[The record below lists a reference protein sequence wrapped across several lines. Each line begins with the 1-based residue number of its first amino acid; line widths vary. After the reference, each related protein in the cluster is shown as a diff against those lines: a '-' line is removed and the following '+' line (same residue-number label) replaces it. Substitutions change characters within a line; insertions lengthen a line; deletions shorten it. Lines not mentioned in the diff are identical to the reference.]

1 VPTSRVL
8 ARPSAPTR
16 PGAPAHHRR
25 RPARPFVIAAAH
37 RTPPQRMTQGRA
49 PRPLARRRFWIAAV
63 GAAFSLV
70 LVCTMT
76 LAVVMCAGGACRVL
90 RGPAPARAELTLD
103 QQLPMTPSAPVTP
116 GRPPTATP
124 AR

>member
-25 RPARPFVIAAAH
+25 RTARPFVIAAAH
-37 RTPPQRMTQGRA
+37 RTPPHRTTRSRA
-49 PRPLARRRFWIAAV
+49 PRPPARRRFWIAAV
-63 GAAFSLV
+63 GATFSLV
-70 LVCTMT
+70 IICAMT
-76 LAVVMCAGGACRVL
+76 WAVVMCAGSGCRAL
-90 RGPAPARAELTLD
+90 RDPAPARAALTLD
-103 QQLPMTPSAPVTP
+103 QQLPMTPTAPVTP

>member
-1 VPTSRVL
+1 MATSRVL

-25 RPARPFVIAAAH
+25 RAARPVVIAAAH
-37 RTPPQRMTQGRA
+37 RTPPHRTAQRRG
-49 PRPLARRRFWIAAV
+49 PRPLARRRVWIAAT

-70 LVCTMT
+70 LICAMT
-76 LAVVMCAGGACRVL
+76 CAIVLCAGGACRAL

-103 QQLPMTPSAPVTP
+103 QTLPMTPTAPVTP
-116 GRPPTATP
+116 GRLPTATP

>member
-1 VPTSRVL
+1 
-8 ARPSAPTR
+8 
-16 PGAPAHHRR
+16 
-25 RPARPFVIAAAH
+25 
-37 RTPPQRMTQGRA
+37 MTQGRA

-103 QQLPMTPSAPVTP
+103 QQLPMTPSAPVTL
-116 GRPPTATP
+116 GRPPTTTP